1 MPFINTADSSRDL
14 PFFMLSFISSFE
26 IVCVVISDPNIFLWI
41 AASVA
46 DAAAANPNV
55 IKTLLANGLST
66 FPATG
71 NQFFSNRPKRLS
83 GNPPDYPI
91 LCNWVFDNLIL
102 ADEFFAKA
110 LGSLETCVLVNSNLC
125 GKLFPSLESPTM
137 FDQSFKVTSV
147 LFFIPDF
154 NSIY

>member
-1 MPFINTADSSRDL
+1 MPFINKPDSSRDL

-26 IVCVVISDPNIFLWI
+26 IVCVVTSDPNIFLWI

-55 IKTLLANGLST
+55 IKTLLANGLSI
-66 FPATG
+66 FPVTG
-71 NQFFSNRPKRLS
+71 NQFFSNRPKGLS
-83 GNPPDYPI
+83 GNSPDYSI